1 MATRSCLLHKRS
13 WGLRQLPAGWGLRV
27 KWCFSSATPL
37 SARFSRHYYCCCPS
51 VAHIVASGA
60 TKRRGCV
67 RNKRAPEE
75 PPESRKVGDGGTSG
89 SLEDEMCPLTAHLSP
104 MAQDSLPRPLVLR
117 GWRSGERAAEGQ
129 RPGEGPGTL
138 TLSRKPS
145 RTARQP

>member
-1 MATRSCLLHKRS
+1 MGSEGEVVFLLRH
-13 WGLRQLPAGWGLRV
+13 
-27 KWCFSSATPL
+27 SALCPL
-37 SARFSRHYYCCCPS
+37 LGIIIIV

-75 PPESRKVGDGGTSG
+75 PPESRKVGDRGTSG

-145 RTARQP
+145 GTARQP